1 MEGIH
6 RDTLVVYNP
15 PQEVTEQMQLKKKL
29 IIPTGKKKGI
39 LPPVEVKPTL
49 EEYLNYILPPRQWSE
64 NEKDFIEYP
73 SSLQSSRQDVIILK
87 EKLEAKLLER
97 HAKDLGTCPVKEELY
112 SQCFDEIIR
121 QIAIKCPERGLLL
134 MRVRDEIK
142 MTIGAYQTLY
152 KNSVIFGSRKQLES
166 EEGKTEVF
174 EKIKELEQKK
184 INLENKKIRVLK
196 TKDALIRKYE
206 EQRSVDQAKR
216 TVERE
221 FWDKQNEHLDD
232 FLKRLQSSA

>member
-1 MEGIH
+1 MEAPP
-6 RDTLVVYNP
+6 RETLVVYSS

-29 IIPTGKKKGI
+29 IIPVGKKKGM

-49 EEYLNYILPPRQWSE
+49 DEYLNYILPPRQWSE
-64 NEKDFIEYP
+64 SGKEFIEYA
-73 SSLQSSRQDVIILK
+73 STLQSSRQDVITLK
-87 EKLEAKLLER
+87 EKLEMKLAER
-97 HAKDLGTCPVKEELY
+97 HAKSLGACPVKEDLY

-121 QIAIKCPERGLLL
+121 QITIKCPERGLLL

-152 KNSVIFGSRKQLES
+152 QNSVVFGSRKQLES
-166 EEGKTEVF
+166 EKGKDEVYG
-174 EKIKELEQKK
+174 KIRELEQKK
-184 INLENKKIRVLK
+184 INLENQKTRVLK
-196 TKDALIRKYE
+196 MKDALTRKYE
-206 EQRSVDQAKR
+206 EQRSVDHAKR

>member
-1 MEGIH
+1 MEAPH
-6 RDTLVVYNP
+6 RETLVVYSS

-29 IIPTGKKKGI
+29 LFPVGKKKGM

-49 EEYLNYILPPRQWSE
+49 DEYLNHILPPRQWSE
-64 NEKDFIEYP
+64 AGKEFIEYA
-73 SSLQSSRQDVIILK
+73 SGLQSSRQDVITLK
-87 EKLEAKLLER
+87 EKLEMKLAER
-97 HAKDLGTCPVKEELY
+97 HAKNLGACPVKEELY

-121 QIAIKCPERGLLL
+121 QITIKCPERGLLL

-152 KNSVIFGSRKQLES
+152 QNSVVFGSRKQLES
-166 EEGKTEVF
+166 VKGKDEVY
-174 EKIKELEQKK
+174 EKIRELEQKK
-184 INLENKKIRVLK
+184 IDLENQKTRVLK
-196 TKDALIRKYE
+196 MKDALMRKYE
-206 EQRSVDQAKR
+206 EKRSVDHAKR